1 MSNKNTPFVDHHLY
15 WLKSLE
21 NKSLTNQLSFNIST
35 QNFKT
40 ARLIY
45 KNLGTIINSSP
56 ISPPLML
63 FYFEVNAG
71 S

>member
-1 MSNKNTPFVDHHLY
+1 MSNKNTPFVDHHY

-21 NKSLTNQLSFNIST
+21 NKSLTNQLSFNMST

-45 KNLGTIINSSP
+45 KNLGTIIIYSP

-63 FYFEVNAG
+63 FCSEVNAG